1 MTDKKKSKLNIY
13 IEDPA
18 VNYKYRKSYDDLMK
32 EIKEIKEIDGEPT
45 PCMYL
50 VKINWNDYGYET
62 KYFVE
67 YMVDDKSYEIGSI
80 KIGHREMDATK
91 LNITEFLQN
100 GLLTDELDNFY
111 SLAQEEEFYIN
122 LRKYCK
128 DEDDVVFL
136 ERINECTVLSTEKLE
151 QLHDEFR
158 DNDNVY
164 DISLTRNENFVFTVE
179 FIKLIN
185 LVKEQDIEY
194 SEDTK
199 VYNYL
204 MYLYDE
210 IIQSQDHN
218 SYRDIKFKYYEY
230 LIENINK
237 KIKNDD
243 DTLENILRMMKEL
256 NKGNT
261 YIINRLNEKLA
272 SNKIK
277 NDLFNLIEKIEDKLF
292 LNIDDIDEI
301 YDIDN
306 SCLGHYTPRDTLKYL
321 LIPELIKQTNTGE
334 KESIKENNEEVNLYE
349 KGYLRLSHYKQMND
363 PLEGEILHKYLF
375 RNSAISKD
383 RSYLYVS
390 AATKEANS
398 LPMWK
403 QYADDATGLFLE
415 YHKKYLKSIIE
426 NKDIKIAKVEYLDTD
441 DENDISDNLRALK
454 RKINKIYQGEVNKEI
469 NSYEISLEE
478 VINRLEKLSLCFKH
492 VDYSYEKEYRIII
505 DKKSANN
512 DIVIGKDRSV
522 PRLYTYLTDHRLA
535 YSKIIL
541 GPKCIHRDYI
551 EPYINHCAEITGDE
565 IETEQ
570 SNIAYR

>member
-1 MTDKKKSKLNIY
+1 MEIY
-13 IEDPA
+13 IYNNGSQEQKKQLLNNSDTCF
-18 VNYKYRKSYDDLMK
+18 YLM
-32 EIKEIKEIDGEPT
+32 
-45 PCMYL
+45 
-50 VKINWNDYGYET
+50 KINWNDYGYET
-62 KYFVE
+62 FYSVE
-67 YMVDDKSYEIGSI
+67 YISLGFIHKIGYI
-80 KIGHREMDATK
+80 KIGHVNFPEK
-91 LNITEFLQN
+91 KPSIEFLLNSQFEIGN
-100 GLLTDELDNFY
+100 VEGLLEKGLEDSFF
-111 SLAQEEEFYIN
+111 SLAQEEEFYTN

-128 DEDDVVFL
+128 CGDDLDFL
-136 ERINECTVLSTEKLE
+136 EQMNECTVLSMEKLE
-151 QLHDEFR
+151 RIINKESA
-158 DNDNVY
+158 NKVY
-164 DISLTRNENFVFTVE
+164 KTSLTRNENSVFTVE

-185 LVKEQDIEY
+185 QVKEQDIAY
-194 SEDTK
+194 SENNN

-204 MYLYDE
+204 LYLYDD
-210 IIQSQDHN
+210 IIQSQTHN

-230 LIENINK
+230 LIENIHKKVKKDNDTLK
-237 KIKNDD
+237 KI
-243 DTLENILRMMKEL
+243 LSMMKEL

-272 SNKIK
+272 EISNKIK
-277 NDLFNLIEKIEDKLF
+277 KDLFNLINEIEEKLF
-292 LNIDDIDEI
+292 LDKDDIDNI
-301 YDIDN
+301 Y
-306 SCLGHYTPRDTLKYL
+306 LGHYTPCDTLKYL

-334 KESIKENNEEVNLYE
+334 KKSIKEKNEEINLYE

-375 RNSAISKD
+375 GDSAISKD

-441 DENDISDNLRALK
+441 DENNISDNLRALK
-454 RKINKIYQGEVNKEI
+454 RKINKIYQEEVNKQI

-478 VINRLEKLSLCFKH
+478 VIDRLEKLSLCFKH